1 MLAQPRKMP
10 YEGFIIDTNG
20 TICKEINAGDKVRII
35 RASQIA
41 HNQQYMNVNKQYI
54 FTKLFCK
61 ASDILSTISF
71 TSSETKFIFS
81 MLSHMGFGEFSGYL
95 IKIQCNMFA
104 GFLNINEMGK
114 IANIKGKT
122 LERVIAGLQE
132 KEIIQLEQ
140 VGRDKYIIVNPFIF
154 MKKNE
159 ITRSQY
165 EKFKNSKY
173 NFWNK

>member
-1 MLAQPRKMP
+1 
-10 YEGFIIDTNG
+10 
-20 TICKEINAGDKVRII
+20 
-35 RASQIA
+35 
-41 HNQQYMNVNKQYI
+41 
-54 FTKLFCK
+54 
-61 ASDILSTISF
+61 
-71 TSSETKFIFS
+71 
-81 MLSHMGFGEFSGYL
+81 
-95 IKIQCNMFA
+95 MFA